1 MKGTFC
7 PHFDVETDRRP
18 DLLEKIG
25 KRGGEAYAA
34 TNCAA
39 LAIIDG
45 KMSVVTSRDGASVV
59 KIEKR
64 NGVVMENVVPE

>member
-7 PHFDVETDRRP
+7 PHFDVEADRRP

-25 KRGGEAYAA
+25 KRGGKAYAA

-45 KMSVVTSRDGASVV
+45 KMSALVSRDGASVV
-59 KIEKR
+59 KIEKK
-64 NGVVMENVVPE
+64 NGKVTESVIPQ